1 MITEYLNKRYKEI
14 LPDNFSILLLEEK
27 YIEAISVFENKANS
41 IYLGNIEIKLLKNIL
56 AGVDFSEIERILDSK
71 YKIGQG
77 NSTININ
84 INKHLFNHKVGEN
97 ILNQLP
103 VSLDTEAGVDKA
115 CQFIEQYIKQEAVPF
130 FNYWQDIR
138 DLLPFLETKDN
149 GFIADLFSG
158 DGFYKK
164 VIVWKLCSHPGY
176 NELIEEMLE
185 IFMQELKE
193 SPKDK
198 LLKKD
203 YDKYIKI
210 INTLEKTKPLFEWDE
225 KYLIQKSYI
234 REDLT

>member
-1 MITEYLNKRYKEI
+1 MIKEYLDKKYKEI
-14 LPDNFSILLLEEK
+14 LPTCFSILLLEEK

-41 IYLGNIEIKLLKNIL
+41 IYLGNIEIQLLKNIL
-56 AGVDFSEIERILDSK
+56 AGIEFSEIEIILDSK

-84 INKHLFNHKVGEN
+84 INKHLFNHKIGES

-103 VSLDTEAGVDKA
+103 VSLDNEADIDKA
-115 CQFIEQYIKQEAVPF
+115 CQLIQQYIEQEAIPF

-138 DLLPFLETKDN
+138 DFLPFLETKDN

-164 VIVWKLCSHPGY
+164 VIIWKLCSHPCYY
-176 NELIEEMLE
+176 NLIEEMLG
-185 IFMQELKE
+185 IFKLELE
-193 SPKDK
+193 ETPNDK

-203 YDKYIKI
+203 YDKYLKI
-210 INTLEKTKPLFEWDE
+210 IKTLEKTKPLYEWDE
-225 KYLIQKSYI
+225 KYLIQKPYI
-234 REDLT
+234 K